1 MKNNM
6 HPGEFLKDAYLVP
19 QDINASDFAREIG
32 VSSAS
37 ISRLIN
43 GKSDMSVAM
52 AIKLQKATGRS
63 ARSWLNLQLEYDL
76 EKHGG
81 A

>member
-6 HPGEFLKDAYLVP
+6 HPGQFLKEAYLD
-19 QDINASDFAREIG
+19 QLEINASDLAKDLG
-32 VSSAS
+32 VSQAS

-76 EKHGG
+76 EKHEG